1 MAIRGLLLA
10 LLYGLSLMAQA
21 EELKLEDVNVLGN
34 AKSQKSLTKTSDSQG
49 SRKITRESIENLPS
63 GNGDYTQLLRTNPNV
78 QFSVKN
84 RQSTTGG
91 EIDPADVSINGAP
104 SWQNN
109 FTLDGV
115 NMNNDLD
122 PLSNKKYTGLP
133 GVWQV
138 YGSSSQGLAIDSDLL
153 ESVEVHDSNVSA
165 KYGGFTGGVVEA
177 KTRNPRRGFHGKV
190 SLKHTR
196 DAWTKL
202 HIHEKHQEDFSNSYE
217 PKYQPK
223 FSKWNG
229 NVNLE
234 GFVRDDLGLMFSYSR
249 TNSRIP
255 LKAYKPGSVDKIYG
269 DLNKERVQR
278 RDIQNYFLKA
288 VYYANDRLTL
298 TPSVTYAPQRNRI
311 YRFNVKDSYMD
322 MKSGGLQLSLKSD
335 YELDRGSIT
344 QDISYQSLESSREA
358 EHKYYYM
365 WEKSDLKPWGKGGNQ
380 GRSTEGGYGD
390 VKQLQRSLIY
400 GIDTELTAQ
409 EWEGGEHKI
418 ALGFEYK
425 HSYATYDISKAF
437 MMMTL
442 PKKLEAGHVCL
453 PGDEFCVKDGS
464 FGGNGQFLTGKTVFQ
479 GKNSVSM
486 QTVAGYVE
494 HSLRSGSLSL
504 RFGVRV
510 QGDDYTKE
518 TNPAPRFSSSYDL
531 FGNGDT
537 VFSFGAN
544 RYYGRNLFV
553 YKLNNG
559 RMNMM
564 KQYRRNRPQDAW
576 SFFSQTKNLTRF
588 SSIKSPYDDEISVG
602 VKQRLANL
610 EIGGKYLIRY
620 GRNEIVLVTPD
631 SAGVELDP
639 LDAASAKV
647 YANKG
652 TSKTQVWS
660 VTLKTLN
667 DLSFLGMDNR
677 FELIFNR
684 TKTKKHGEGYTETL
698 YPKDLEDDVYI
709 KVDDKVIKK
718 SEKPVDNFARPWIV
732 RLHTMSKI
740 PALGIK
746 WGNFFSFVSA
756 QDRILFVKKNGA
768 LHNGKAVDLYKTTRI
783 EPGYTW
789 DTRINY
795 EHKLSNALTGLI
807 NLDINNVLDRKNEA
821 STESNDSPTRIY
833 ETGRQFWLEAGV
845 KW

>member
-10 LLYGLSLMAQA
+10 LLCGLNFMAQA
-21 EELKLEDVNVLGN
+21 EELKLEEVNIVGGG

-177 KTRNPRRGFHGKV
+177 KTRNPKRGFHGKA
-190 SLKHTR
+190 SLRHTR
-196 DAWTKL
+196 DEWTQF
-202 HIHEKHQEDFSNSYE
+202 HIHEQQKEAFHNSYDA
-217 PKYQPK
+217 KNQPR
-223 FSKWNG
+223 FSKWSG
-229 NVNLE
+229 NLNLE

-269 DLNKERVQR
+269 DLNNERVQR

-311 YRFNVKDSYMD
+311 YRFNAKDSYMD

-344 QDISYQSLESSREA
+344 QNISYQSLESSREA

-365 WEKSDLKPWGKGGNQ
+365 WRPSNLKPWGTDNKAF
-380 GRSTEGGYGD
+380 EGGYGD
-390 VKQLQRSLIY
+390 IKQLQRSFIY
-400 GIDTELTAQ
+400 GIDTELTAK

-418 ALGFEYK
+418 TMGLEYK
-425 HSYATYDISKAF
+425 HSYATYDISQGF
-437 MMMTL
+437 MMVTIGSAI
-442 PKKLEAGHVCL
+442 PAGQNCE
-453 PGDEFCVKDGS
+453 DEFCLKDSS
-464 FGGNGQFLTGKTVFQ
+464 FGGRGQFLTTKTVFQ

-486 QTVAGYVE
+486 QTVAGYIE
-494 HSLRSGSLSL
+494 HSLRSGPLSF
-504 RFGVRV
+504 RIGARI

-518 TNPAPRFSSSYDL
+518 TNLAPRFSSSYDL
-531 FGNGDT
+531 FGDGGT

-564 KQYRRNRPQDAW
+564 KMYKRTTPKKDAW
-576 SFFSQTKNLTRF
+576 RFFSQTKNLTRF
-588 SSIKSPYDDEISVG
+588 SSIKSPYDDEISIG
-602 VKQRLANL
+602 VKQRFVDFELGA
-610 EIGGKYLIRY
+610 KYLTRW
-620 GRNEIVLVTPD
+620 GRDEIVLVPAEY
-631 SAGVELDP
+631 AGVSPDP
-639 LDAASAKV
+639 LLDGNKPKV

-652 TSKTQVWS
+652 TSQTQVWS
-660 VTLKTLN
+660 VTLKTLK
-667 DLSFLGMDNR
+667 DLDLLGMHNR
-677 FELIFNR
+677 FELIFDR
-684 TKTKKHGEGYTETL
+684 TKTKKHGNGYNDTFSLE
-698 YPKDLEDDVYI
+698 DLEDDVYI

-718 SEKPVDNFARPWIV
+718 SEKPVDDFARPWTV
-732 RLHTMSKI
+732 RLHTMSRI

-756 QDRILFVKKNGA
+756 QDRILFVKKEGA
-768 LHNGKAVDLYKTTRI
+768 KHNGKKIDLYRTERI
-783 EPGYTW
+783 KPGYTW
-789 DTRINY
+789 DMRISY
-795 EHKLSNALTGLI
+795 EQKLSNILTGLI
-807 NLDINNVLDRKNEA
+807 NLDVNNVLDRKNEA
-821 STESNDSPTRIY
+821 STESSSSPTRIY
-833 ETGRQFWLEAGV
+833 EMGRQFWLEAGV